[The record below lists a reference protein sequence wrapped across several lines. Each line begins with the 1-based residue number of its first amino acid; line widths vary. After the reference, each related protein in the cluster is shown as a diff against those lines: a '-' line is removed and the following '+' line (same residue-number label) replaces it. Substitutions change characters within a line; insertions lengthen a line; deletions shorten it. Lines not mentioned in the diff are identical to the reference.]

1 MEEDELMPV
10 RCPTCEGHM
19 DYRQHKKTHMWICSE
34 CPNILFEFYDFKN
47 IEELKEALRIEVQ
60 R

>member
-1 MEEDELMPV
+1 MPV